1 MSRLLLLARREGAFI
16 RPSPSAATLGGV
28 ARRTRE
34 TMLLC
39 EAAGFDKV
47 LHYRVPEPMRAEVQ
61 VGSLVRVPI
70 LNTLRLGVVGEVGAP
85 RDFPVDRLKAVA
97 QVAYPFPAFT
107 QELLELARWMA
118 RYYACG
124 IDSVIE
130 TMIPAAVRRGA
141 AIRQERLLA
150 IAHRAS
156 AEEIEALARRAP
168 QQARLYG
175 FLAAQV
181 RPQPKGLV
189 LQRLG
194 MTAAVPGALVKRGW
208 LREEARRVERIAYAD
223 GQDAGELVQALPHAL
238 NPEQQAAVDALAR
251 DFR

>member
-1 MSRLLLLARREGAFI
+1 MI
-16 RPSPSAATLGGV
+16 VGV
-28 ARRTRE
+28 HP
-34 TMLLC
+34 L
-39 EAAGFDKV
+39 AGFDKV

-85 RDFPVDRLKAVA
+85 RDFPVDRLKAVV

-107 QELLELARWMA
+107 PELLELARWMA

-181 RPQPKGLV
+181 RPQPSHV
-189 LQRLG
+189 SCSCIDSEMENEPYSLQLDPYLPVC
-194 MTAAVPGALVKRGW
+194 AVSVCRV
-208 LREEARRVERIAYAD
+208 RRARRVQVRPAEAHTRRRHSVRQ
-223 GQDAGELVQALPHAL
+223 GGRELYRDPL
-238 NPEQQAAVDALAR
+238 AAR
-251 DFR
+251 R